1 MHELFVPLK
10 DKNGITI
17 INAFQKVLDKS
28 RGKPN
33 KIWLYKDS
41 EF

>member
-1 MHELFVPLK
+1 MYGLFVPLNE
-10 DKNGITI
+10 KNGITI
-17 INAFQKVLDKS
+17 INAFQKVLGKF